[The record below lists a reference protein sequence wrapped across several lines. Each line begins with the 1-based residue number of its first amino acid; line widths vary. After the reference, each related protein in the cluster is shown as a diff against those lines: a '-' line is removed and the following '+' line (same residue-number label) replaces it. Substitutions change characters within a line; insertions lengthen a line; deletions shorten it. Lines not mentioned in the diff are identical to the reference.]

1 MNKQNQLLEL
11 LNNVFGFESIR
22 NSSFKKIK
30 QEFDEEQ
37 NEHVITIEY
46 RVEKEGKQSQKINQ
60 DSKRKGTDIKSLNLI
75 RSINDEVNTRS
86 KIGKTLETK

>member
-1 MNKQNQLLEL
+1 MTKQNQLLKL
-11 LNNVFGFESIR
+11 LDNVFGFEHIR

-30 QEFDEEQ
+30 QDFDEKQ

-46 RVEKEGKQSQKINQ
+46 RVETEGKQSQKINQ
-60 DSKRKGTDIKSLNLI
+60 DSKRKGTDVKSLNLI

>member
-11 LNNVFGFESIR
+11 LDNMFGFESIR

-46 RVEKEGKQSQKINQ
+46 RVETEGKQSQKINQ

-75 RSINDEVNTRS
+75 RSINDEVNARS
-86 KIGKTLETK
+86 KIGKALETK